1 MLIAL
6 ILLAGLIAAT
16 QWRASVREHRALA
29 EYGPEG
35 DIFDV
40 NGINVHARIMGSG
53 PDLILIHGASGN
65 IRDFTFDFA
74 ERLTHRYRVIIFD
87 RPGFGWTD
95 RLPENAGAWNSSSES
110 PQEQAAL
117 LQAAA
122 DQIGVRNPI
131 VLGHSYGGAVALAWG
146 LARPDDTAAL
156 VLVSAVSNPWPG
168 GLGALYRINGSA
180 LGGALLIPLIT
191 AFTPEWMVRETV
203 AGIFAPQ
210 SAPEGY
216 ARHVGPSLTLRRSS
230 MRANAEQVN
239 SLRPHIVEMSQ
250 HYDTL
255 PMPIEQVH
263 GTSDTIVPVHIHAEV
278 LATQAPGAHL
288 TRLTGIGHMPHHTAS
303 TEVIAAINRAALRAG
318 LR

>member
-1 MLIAL
+1 MLSAL
-6 ILLAGLIAAT
+6 ILLAVLIAAT

-29 EYGPEG
+29 EYGPDGE
-35 DIFDV
+35 IFDV
-40 NGINVHARIMGSG
+40 NGTKVHAQIMGGG
-53 PDLILIHGASGN
+53 PDLVLIHGASGN
-65 IRDFTFDFA
+65 LRDFTFDFA
-74 ERLTHRYRVIIFD
+74 ERLTDRYRVIIFD

-95 RLPENAGAWNSSSES
+95 RLPGSVGAWNSRSES
-110 PQEQAAL
+110 PREQVAV

-180 LGGALLIPLIT
+180 FGGALVIPLIT
-191 AFTPEWMVRETV
+191 AFAPEWLVRETV
-203 AGIFAPQ
+203 ASIFAPQ
-210 SAPEGY
+210 SAPKGY
-216 ARHVGPSLTLRRSS
+216 ARHVGPSLTLRRAS
-230 MRANAEQVN
+230 MRANAQQVN

-250 HYDTL
+250 HYASL

-263 GTSDTIVPVHIHAEV
+263 GTADTIVPIHIHAEV
-278 LATQAPGAHL
+278 LATQAPDAHL
-288 TRLTGIGHMPHHTAS
+288 TRLTGLGHMPHHAAS
-303 TEVIAAINRAALRAG
+303 AEVIAAINRAALRAG